1 LPYKSILTKS
11 LTQEFSKL
19 PRSVKEKLLDALKKA
34 ADSPYTG
41 TELRGK
47 TGGSMG
53 IANWQ
58 IPRSLHDR
66 RKREG
71 NSLVG
76 RGIEKIDIRLTFAR
90 QSTSAPLISMLVAR
104 ACLTKACLGRF
115 CFAFR

>member
-1 LPYKSILTKS
+1 MEIGNSQIT
-11 LTQEFSKL
+11 
-19 PRSVKEKLLDALKKA
+19 
-34 ADSPYTG
+34 
-41 TELRGK
+41 RG
-47 TGGSMG
+47 
-53 IANWQ
+53 
-58 IPRSLHDR
+58 LHDR

-71 NSLVG
+71 NSLFG